1 MTLRFSRT
9 CPIFFLFLIEK
20 RTVILLFLHRRYTKD
35 IVGASRTSR
44 YVLLVKYDNN
54 EFYSLSSINE
64 QQTQRFI
71 LFRVNKNRRQTQRK
85 FLRSIDTRENKN
97 SSNGSKILFLRN
109 ERISAI
115 CIVLL
120 ATVCNPRFVMRSILV
135 ARDCMFDI
143 GLPR

>member
-20 RTVILLFLHRRYTKD
+20 RIVILLFLHRRYTKD
-35 IVGASRTSR
+35 IIDVSRTGR

-54 EFYSLSSINE
+54 DFYFLSSIHE

-85 FLRSIDTRENKN
+85 FFRSIDTRENKN
-97 SSNGSKILFLRN
+97 SSNGYKIFFFQN
-109 ERISAI
+109 ETISAI

-120 ATVCNPRFVMRSILV
+120 ATVCNPSFVMRSILV

>member
-20 RTVILLFLHRRYTKD
+20 RSVILLFLHRRYTKD
-35 IVGASRTSR
+35 IVDVSRTSR

-54 EFYSLSSINE
+54 EFYSLSSIHE

-85 FLRSIDTRENKN
+85 FFFDRSTREKIKIRRMVVKYFSFKMKRSVRSA
-97 SSNGSKILFLRN
+97 SSCLLLC
-109 ERISAI
+109 AI
-115 CIVLL
+115 PALL
-120 ATVCNPRFVMRSILV
+120 CV
-135 ARDCMFDI
+135 AFW
-143 GLPR
+143 